1 MYPHSTLHLFN
12 PSHDEALAAHSPY
25 YSPSKIAQ
33 KLASQWA
40 LLPSLWANDGDA
52 VYIPTDVKC
61 LVDTDVLQ
69 VNGRQIR
76 LVQRS
81 NMTPRFWQTISQV
94 QPWGWDAMVKH
105 QLVKMNAPTELLP
118 TDDALEQ
125 IRQLSSR
132 QTTAD
137 VLPMLVDEL
146 KDKVTLQVVGRS
158 HIVHGWEELMLL
170 VATYGSVMVKS
181 LWSCSG
187 RGVFVV
193 NAHPSPSVAGRVCKL
208 LQQQGAIE
216 VEPLYKGVADFALE
230 FDVDAGK
237 GVCYRGLSLFRTTDR
252 GGYMANVVQ
261 PQEQLQA
268 HLFSMF
274 QPLQMCFKQLCS
286 VCEQV
291 LSAHFMTTAY
301 SGPLGID
308 MMLVQLPNGTT
319 ALHPCIE
326 VNVRRT
332 MGYVACQLQS
342 LGVEAWQTDF
352 PFSKDF

>member
-1 MYPHSTLHLFN
+1 MYHHSTLHLFN

-52 VYIPTDVKC
+52 VYIPTNAEQLLEAK
-61 LVDTDVLQ
+61 VLQ
-69 VNGRQIR
+69 VNGKQIR

-81 NMTPRFWQTISQV
+81 DMNPRFWQTISQV
-94 QPWGWDAMVKH
+94 QPWGWDALVKH

-118 TDDALEQ
+118 TDEALEQ

-137 VLPMLVDEL
+137 VLPMLVDRL
-146 KDKVTLQVVGRS
+146 TAYAALPMVGCS
-158 HIVHGWEELMLL
+158 YIVDNWEELMQL
-170 VATYGSVMVKS
+170 VDDYGNVMVKS

-187 RGVFVV
+187 RGVFPL
-193 NAHPSPSVAGRVCKL
+193 NAHPSASVVGRVHKL

-216 VEPLYKGVADFALE
+216 VEPLYKGVTDFALE
-230 FDVDAGK
+230 FDAKAKD
-237 GVCYRGLSLFRTTDR
+237 GVTYRGLSLFRTTVR

-274 QPLQMCFKQLCS
+274 QPLQTGFDLLCK

-291 LSAHFMTTAY
+291 LTAY
-301 SGPLGID
+301 FSKAAYCGPLGID
-308 MMLVQLPNGTT
+308 MMLVQLPDGTT

-342 LGVEAWQTDF
+342 LGVGEWQADF
-352 PFSKDF
+352 PFSKEF